1 MGRRSAAKR
10 SRGGGNVMA
19 VKFKD
24 YYETLGVS
32 RDATEDQIR
41 NAFRK
46 LARKH
51 HPDVNPGDKTAEERF
66 KEINE
71 AYSVLS
77 DPQKRKQY
85 DALGQNW
92 KQGAEFKPPPDWKTV
107 DFGDAEGFGEFS
119 DFFES
124 LFGRS
129 RGRNAGPGFTRRGS
143 DVESEIGITLE
154 EAHRGT
160 TRNISLRTP
169 DGKQK
174 SIRVNI
180 PAGVSNGQLIRV
192 ANEGE
197 LGSGGG
203 PAGDL
208 FLAVRIEPHR
218 IFKTLGDGNI
228 EMDLPV
234 APWEAA
240 LGATVR
246 TPTIEGPVELT
257 IPPETQAGRRLR
269 LRGQGLNRKS
279 GGRGDQYVRIEIV
292 NPPSLSQT
300 ERELFNKLA
309 SESKFDPRQLLA
321 GAR

>member
-1 MGRRSAAKR
+1 
-10 SRGGGNVMA
+10 MA
-19 VKFKD
+19 VTFKD
-24 YYETLGVS
+24 YYDTLGVARGAS
-32 RDATEDQIR
+32 DDQIR
-41 NAFRK
+41 NAYRK

-92 KQGAEFKPPPDWKTV
+92 KAGAEFRPPPNWENV
-107 DFGDAEGFGEFS
+107 RVEFGDIEGLGEFS

-124 LFGRS
+124 LFGRG
-129 RGRNAGPGFTRRGS
+129 RGRKAGPGFTRRGS
-143 DVESEIGITLE
+143 DVESEVGITLE

-160 TRNISLRTP
+160 SRTISLRTP

-180 PAGVSNGQLIRV
+180 PAGISSGQLIRV

-197 LGSGGG
+197 PGEGGG
-203 PAGDL
+203 PSGDL
-208 FLAVRIEPHR
+208 FLSVKIEPHPL
-218 IFKTLGDGNI
+218 FKTVGDGNI
-228 EMDLPV
+228 ELDLPV

-240 LGATVR
+240 LGAVVR
-246 TPTIEGPVELT
+246 TPTIDGPVDLT
-257 IPPETQAGRRLR
+257 IPAETQAGRRLR
-269 LRGQGLNRKS
+269 LRGQGLNRRAA
-279 GGRGDQYVRIEIV
+279 GRGDQYVRIEIV
-292 NPPSLSQT
+292 NPPSLSQK
-300 ERELFNKLA
+300 ERELFKQLA
-309 SESKFDPRQLLA
+309 SESRFDPRQLLA
-321 GAR
+321 GKR

>member
-1 MGRRSAAKR
+1 
-10 SRGGGNVMA
+10 MA
-19 VKFKD
+19 VKFRD

-32 RDATEDQIR
+32 RGASEDEIR
-41 NAFRK
+41 TAYRK

-51 HPDVNPGDKTAEERF
+51 HPDVNPGDKGAEEKF

-77 DPQKRKQY
+77 DSQKRKQY

-92 KQGAEFKPPPDWKTV
+92 KQGAEFRPPPGYEGTRV
-107 DFGDAEGFGEFS
+107 DFGDVQGFGDFS

-124 LFGRS
+124 MFGR
-129 RGRNAGPGFTRRGS
+129 GRTGGRAAGAGFSRRGN
-143 DVESEIGITLE
+143 DVEAEVGLSLE

-160 TRNISLRTP
+160 AREISLRGP

-174 SIRVNI
+174 TIRVNI
-180 PAGVSNGQLIRV
+180 PAGISTGQLIRV

-197 LGSGGG
+197 PGAGGG

-208 FLAVRIEPHR
+208 FLAVRIEPHP
-218 IFKTLGDGNI
+218 IFRTLSNGDV
-228 EMDLPV
+228 ELDLPV

-240 LGATVR
+240 LGGVVR

-257 IPPETQAGRRLR
+257 IPAGTQGGRRLR
-269 LRGQGLNRKS
+269 LRGQGVNRRS
-279 GGRGDQYVRIEIV
+279 GGRGDEYVRLEIV
-292 NPPSLSQT
+292 NPASLSPK
-300 ERELFNKLA
+300 ERELYRSLA
-309 SESKFDPRQLLA
+309 SESHFDPRQLLE
-321 GAR
+321 GRK